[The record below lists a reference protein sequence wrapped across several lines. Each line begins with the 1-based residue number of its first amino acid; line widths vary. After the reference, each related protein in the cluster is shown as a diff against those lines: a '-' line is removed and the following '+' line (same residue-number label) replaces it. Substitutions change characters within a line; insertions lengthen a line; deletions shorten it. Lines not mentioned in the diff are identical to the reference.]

1 MFDNK
6 RRFAKIKWGLG
17 VVIGVSLNDLHVRM
31 QCLCRVSIYVRFYV
45 LLTVNALLLQMTSSF
60 LYHGKNEFHKC
71 SSTVTQLF
79 VAQNMNTTSA
89 MVMTVIESTHGPT
102 SPMAIAMSATTWQ
115 ERQQDCFHLFCRA
128 CGMLE

>member
-1 MFDNK
+1 M
-6 RRFAKIKWGLG
+6 L
-17 VVIGVSLNDLHVRM
+17 
-31 QCLCRVSIYVRFYV
+31 CLYLCAF
-45 LLTVNALLLQMTSSF
+45 LCLTVNALLLQMTSSF
-60 LYHGKNEFHKC
+60 LYLGKNEFHKC

-102 SPMAIAMSATTWQ
+102 YPMAIAMSATTWQ

-128 CGMLE
+128 CDMLE